1 VSLTGGIVT
10 AATAPPR
17 AADPAVAAWPHA
29 TDTAT
34 TALARTTDT
43 AATALAHTTDTTAQ
57 ALAHAGGTAAHALAH
72 AGDIAVRALL
82 RVPGTA
88 LLAQARSDGEPPVTV
103 PRDPAREAARRELS
117 KPMYHQND
125 PSPLQRALNAFWD
138 WLDRLFDAA
147 STATP
152 GGTIGLV
159 VIVIAVLAILAALWW
174 RLGTPRR
181 APASAAALF
190 DDRPRSAAEHRAAAE
205 AHAAQGHWN
214 QAVQERMRALV
225 RSLEE
230 RALLDVRPGRTA
242 DEAAAEAGRALPAH
256 LDRLRAAAR
265 DFDDVTYGGRSAGR
279 QTYERLA
286 ALDSDL
292 ERTKPQLAAGTTADS
307 RQGAAG

>member
-1 VSLTGGIVT
+1 MSLTGGVT
-10 AATAPPR
+10 AAADTA
-17 AADPAVAAWPHA
+17 ATTLAHA
-29 TDTAT
+29 TDT
-34 TALARTTDT
+34 
-43 AATALAHTTDTTAQ
+43 
-57 ALAHAGGTAAHALAH
+57 
-72 AGDIAVRALL
+72 AVRALL
-82 RVPGTA
+82 RVRGTS
-88 LLAQARSDGEPPVTV
+88 LLAQARADREPPVTT

-138 WLDRLFDAA
+138 WLDRLFNAA
-147 STATP
+147 TTATP
-152 GGTIGLV
+152 GGAIGLV
-159 VIVIAVLAILAALWW
+159 VIVVAVLAVLAALWW
-174 RLGTPRR
+174 RLGTPSRR
-181 APASAAALF
+181 PASAATLF

-214 QAVQERMRALV
+214 QAVQERMRAVV

-265 DFDDVTYGGRSAGR
+265 DFDDVTYGGRRSSE
-279 QTYERLA
+279 QTYQRLA
-286 ALDSDL
+286 VLDDDL
-292 ERTKPQLAAGTTADS
+292 ERAKPQLATSTTSTAANS